1 MGIQLPHNIGIRLA
15 HFFCI
20 LNFLRQIYFFF
31 QCIFAANECGAL
43 LIMPRPETFQLQKAE
58 YQTFLWRVICFFT
71 INVSFRILKNA
82 VRNIF
87 SKWYYFLRKFWN
99 SENNLIKKIFSSLF
113 QYCERT
119 IASTKSKICSYH
131 INYCA
136 DLKLH

>member
-31 QCIFAANECGAL
+31 SMYFCGKWVWSPPDNATPWNFSAPKSWVSDL
-43 LIMPRPETFQLQKAE
+43 SLEGHLFLY
-58 YQTFLWRVICFFT
+58 YQCFFQ
-71 INVSFRILKNA
+71 
-82 VRNIF
+82 NIE
-87 SKWYYFLRKFWN
+87 KWYYFLRKFWN